1 MGAMT
6 SAADLAHS
14 LTTFIRDHMPLRRGA
29 SRHTILA
36 YRDALKLF
44 LRFAA
49 ARTGRSVPDLRVTD
63 LDGETALGV
72 LDALGAGRQSA
83 VGVRGHGRAALE
95 ACHGCLWAGRA
106 VARGMICRLGADAGL
121 GRV

>member
-1 MGAMT
+1 MT
-6 SAADLAHS
+6 SADDLAHS
-14 LTTFIRDHMPLRRGA
+14 LTTFFRDHLPLRRGA

-63 LDGETALGV
+63 LDVETALAF
-72 LDALGAGRQSA
+72 LDALETARHNAIATRNIGAPPSRRSFVISGRSLRTTSTT
-83 VGVRGHGRAALE
+83 VDGS
-95 ACHGCLWAGRA
+95 
-106 VARGMICRLGADAGL
+106 
-121 GRV
+121 